1 MALDQ
6 DIKDFMQGKNIP
18 KETGHVSTP
27 KDPRRIL
34 WFFSA
39 TIA

>member
-1 MALDQ
+1 
-6 DIKDFMQGKNIP
+6 MQGKKIP

-39 TIA
+39 TTA

>member
-1 MALDQ
+1 
-6 DIKDFMQGKNIP
+6 MQGKNIP
-18 KETGHVSTP
+18 KETGHVSTT